1 MKKQV
6 GIAAGVVLGLI
17 SLSTGAFLYPT
28 GNVIQGMYLG
38 DRNVSQANKDELAD
52 IVEAEAAK
60 GPIHM
65 KVKWQDGK
73 VTTIAL
79 KDIGVKPNVDKTVE
93 DLWLRTDS

>member
-52 IVEAEAAK
+52 IVEADTYEGKMA
-60 GPIHM
+60 G
-65 KVKWQDGK
+65 WQSDYHSIK
-73 VTTIAL
+73 
-79 KDIGVKPNVDKTVE
+79 
-93 DLWLRTDS
+93 RYRC